1 MLDFECSCRLV
12 RLGCEF
18 CGGREHVNT
27 GAKILFVLTAL
38 GAAAL
43 AYATE
48 TITYS
53 YDARGRLIR
62 VVHNGSVNS
71 NVSTNYAYDKA
82 DNRTL
87 KNTAGAP
94 Q

>member
-1 MLDFECSCRLV
+1 MQARTAAF
-12 RLGCEF
+12 
-18 CGGREHVNT
+18 
-27 GAKILFVLTAL
+27 FVLSAL
-38 GAAAL
+38 GMAAASW
-43 AYATE
+43 AAE
-48 TITYS
+48 TITYG
-53 YDARGRLIR
+53 YDARGRLVR
-62 VVHNGSVNS
+62 VIHNGSVNN